1 MRAVEKIIFSLTTK
15 FDYAV
20 SAIEESKDLDSM
32 TVEHLKGSLLAHE
45 EKMKRRKE
53 ESQKK
58 LLKTHASFK

>member
-1 MRAVEKIIFSLTTK
+1 MVC
-15 FDYAV
+15 
-20 SAIEESKDLDSM
+20 AIEESKDLDSM

-58 LLKTHASFK
+58 LLKTHAGMFQKVADATT